1 MTMIRLI
8 AYLALASL
16 LPIPA
21 VAQVIGV
28 SPSIY
33 AGAPALPTLPLTST
47 PIPSLPLANGAKIIA
62 FGDSH
67 AGFNGSYTDGATP
80 QIRSTEKGLI
90 EGAWQIDPR
99 FTFDQFYD
107 PGLAWG
113 SVSDVGPWG
122 GANQGFPGDHMT
134 VDGVRPGIVQRLAY
148 TLSRQPAILWV
159 SAGTNSIATGDDGS
173 GRGSSA
179 EYIQQ
184 QLDYIVT
191 QATARGVWV
200 ILPTYYPRDDSFFS
214 ASKSLVAQSV
224 NEWIRA
230 QTGRPGVMVYD
241 PYDALLAPGS
251 TYQPNPAYFLDKVHL
266 NAAGVSMLARN
277 YLVPLLQTMIASGST
292 FDQNAATSNIY
303 ASSIYGMTG
312 TTGTKVGAQTTGSVA
327 TGYSLRMLRIGAGAT
342 QVASKDTSNGTFNKQ
357 VITITNPATP
367 GANWDQSQLTFSD
380 QAISTAT
387 VPAGSWVRA
396 YILVETDAD
405 QPTPS
410 ISWQLTVKNSG
421 GSQRLN
427 VFAGWI
433 DSNQYNSAVAQ
444 PVGRGAYWL
453 RTPVF
458 QMPADG
464 DYSAIGA
471 VLSLSWR
478 ENFVP
483 ASQVMTVK
491 VSKPIIRLSSD
502 PRPAL
507 NLP

>member
-1 MTMIRLI
+1 
-8 AYLALASL
+8 
-16 LPIPA
+16 
-21 VAQVIGV
+21 
-28 SPSIY
+28 
-33 AGAPALPTLPLTST
+33 
-47 PIPSLPLANGAKIIA
+47 
-62 FGDSH
+62 
-67 AGFNGSYTDGATP
+67 
-80 QIRSTEKGLI
+80 
-90 EGAWQIDPR
+90 
-99 FTFDQFYD
+99 
-107 PGLAWG
+107 
-113 SVSDVGPWG
+113 
-122 GANQGFPGDHMT
+122 
-134 VDGVRPGIVQRLAY
+134 
-148 TLSRQPAILWV
+148 
-159 SAGTNSIATGDDGS
+159 
-173 GRGSSA
+173 
-179 EYIQQ
+179 
-184 QLDYIVT
+184 
-191 QATARGVWV
+191 
-200 ILPTYYPRDDSFFS
+200 
-214 ASKSLVAQSV
+214 
-224 NEWIRA
+224 
-230 QTGRPGVMVYD
+230 
-241 PYDALLAPGS
+241 
-251 TYQPNPAYFLDKVHL
+251 
-266 NAAGVSMLARN
+266 
-277 YLVPLLQTMIASGST
+277 
-292 FDQNAATSNIY
+292 
-303 ASSIYGMTG
+303 
-312 TTGTKVGAQTTGSVA
+312 
-327 TGYSLRMLRIGAGAT
+327 MLRIGAGAT